1 MKTIL
6 KRLDQLEQRHSA
18 RVAANDTSGVR
29 ESVTAGL
36 RRMSERLRADPNW
49 EWMPRLTVEEITA
62 KVFASVSRYQ
72 SEGAE

>member
-1 MKTIL
+1 VKTVL
-6 KRLDQLEQRHSA
+6 RRLQQLEERHSA
-18 RVAANDTSGVR
+18 WAAANDTSGAR
-29 ESVTAGL
+29 ESIMASL

-49 EWMPRLTVEEITA
+49 ESMPRLTVEEIRA